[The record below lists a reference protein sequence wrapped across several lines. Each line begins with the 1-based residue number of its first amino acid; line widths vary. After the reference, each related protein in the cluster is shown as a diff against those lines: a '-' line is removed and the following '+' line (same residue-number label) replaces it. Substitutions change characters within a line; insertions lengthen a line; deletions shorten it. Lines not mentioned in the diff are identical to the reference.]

1 MTKDD
6 ARQFQ
11 LERANLIDHLSAARR
26 ILGATQGFLQADKLM
41 AAVGLVQFTPAQQE
55 LLDRITAYL
64 NVGMF
69 DELPQEIAR

>member
-6 ARQFQ
+6 TRQFQ
-11 LERANLIDHLSAARR
+11 IERANLIDHLSAARR
-26 ILGATQGFLQADKLM
+26 ILGATQGFLMADKSM
-41 AAVGLVQFTPAQQE
+41 ATIGIVPFTPAQQE